1 MFGDRGTFSWS
12 IGPLISWTIP
22 NTGAAQARIAQA
34 EAGAK
39 PPPPASTPPCSTHCA
54 KRKAR

>member
-34 EAGAK
+34 EAGTKAAAA
-39 PPPPASTPPCSTHCA
+39 ASTPPCSTHCA